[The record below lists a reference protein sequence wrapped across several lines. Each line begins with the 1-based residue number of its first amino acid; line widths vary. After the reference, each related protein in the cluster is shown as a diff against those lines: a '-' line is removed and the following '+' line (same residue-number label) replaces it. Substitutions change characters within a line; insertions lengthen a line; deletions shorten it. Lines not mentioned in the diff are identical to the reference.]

1 MIDNSCDILTAFKQ
15 CPTQRKP
22 GPWLWRWRRWQCW
35 VKQPSRHHCPVWG
48 CRNDVRQFRPVR
60 WTHQCADPASKE
72 RWREVQSPGC
82 QPPKGQGW
90 VRQSTQLIRS
100 SAPSPSAHNHD
111 EGGCREHQRLNVP
124 AHSWIS
130 HSAGTSENKIY
141 SSTLQTS
148 ATFWAL
154 LCIFFH
160 LASTGSPPCTYA
172 LSKKVRRFQMQL
184 VKKTTHSKSSNT
196 PETLVLL
203 NHRILYIC
211 HALVTNT
218 VGGPRVLLK
227 YTEVVFFF

>member
-35 VKQPSRHHCPVWG
+35 VKQSSRHLCPVRG

-124 AHSWIS
+124 ANSWIS

-141 SSTLQTS
+141 SSTSQTS

-154 LCIFFH
+154 LCICFH

-172 LSKKVRRFQMQL
+172 LSRKKWDD
-184 VKKTTHSKSSNT
+184 SKCNLLKRPPIAKPLI
-196 PETLVLL
+196 PETRVLL

-218 VGGPRVLLK
+218 DGGPRVLLK